1 MKNAFKSLLLAISM
15 LMAGTVAFAQVT
27 TATLGGRIVDNKGE
41 TIIGAAVIAT
51 HVPSGTT
58 YGAVTNMDGRYI
70 INGMRA
76 GGPYTIEISNL
87 GYQSV
92 RFTDV
97 TLQLGEAFTLD
108 AWLEEQTESLS
119 ESVVVADASRFRR
132 ERNGAAT
139 NIGRLTLENI
149 PTVSR
154 SMNDVMALTPQA
166 STTTSGFAVGGG
178 TYRGSSVT
186 VDGAAFNNAFG
197 IGSNLPAGGSPISLD
212 AIEQMSINI
221 TPFDVRQSGF
231 QGGAINAV
239 TKSGT
244 NEFHASVY
252 DYYTSEKLRGT
263 KVAGEPLANTKTLSH
278 TIGATLGGPIVK
290 NKLFFF
296 INGEYSFD
304 TVAGSTSVART
315 SISEEWGS
323 KVAANYP
330 TVAQMDEMKKFV
342 ADKFN
347 YDPGRYQGYSLET
360 PDWKV
365 LARLDWN
372 INDSNRLNVR
382 FSHTHN
388 YYSSSPS
395 SSMSPVGGTN
405 SSFTSPSGEA
415 ISFNRYSAGRQ
426 AASALYYEA
435 ARYYQEQNFTSI
447 AAELNSRIGNGNN
460 MLRVAYSH
468 QFEPRSYVGDFFPT
482 VDILAKDNAAGTDT
496 HAIMTT
502 IGIDPFTYGNLRD
515 VRTVTATDEFTF
527 NAGIHNF
534 ITGAQF
540 EWNRAINGFM
550 QGGAGWF
557 IYDSWDAFKKDVE
570 TGTSQASAFMITH
583 ANLDDPTAQ
592 AFPAFDYTQVSVY
605 AQDEMNFSPYFKLTA
620 GLRLEMPIIS
630 IPTDN
635 ENKEFTSLG
644 VNNPNSSFAGLK
656 TSDVPA
662 ARVSVSPRLGF
673 NWDVLHDRTFTVRGG
688 TGIFTGRI
696 PNVWLVSAIGN
707 SNVLQY
713 QHIVK
718 KAGEGIPAFSNDR
731 ATIINNVWN
740 GKWEKADL
748 TAPTATTILAKD
760 LKMPSSWKT
769 SLALDYQLPLD
780 IKATLEGIY
789 STNFN
794 EVYASPLGYKQE
806 GSIQLPGEPSARNK
820 WVKEGIK
827 NSANRDVNGYYAQ
840 NISGL
845 RGNYWSLTA
854 QVAKSFSW
862 GLDLMAAYTRSD
874 AQSVSDGNGDQISE
888 FANTYCLNGS
898 NEPVLGHAYYV
909 APHRAIVNAA
919 YTIKEG
925 PRAATKLSAFY
936 EGYNIGYISSY
947 SYSRISYLMNNVS
960 GGSGAS
966 QLVYIPTADEL
977 KGMPFVDDANRN
989 AYEEFIASDKYLSN
1003 HRGKY
1008 SVRNGASAPWLNR
1021 LNVRIAQDVYF
1032 NVAGRRQTLE
1042 VGLDI
1047 KNVANLINSSWGIYK
1062 QLSSN
1067 TILSY
1072 DNYQRDPQTYKILT
1086 DENDKNLT
1094 QDEYRYTFTKPVW
1107 NAFNNFASTWQ
1118 MLLSARWSF

>member
-1 MKNAFKSLLLAISM
+1 MKNAFKSLLLVVTM

-27 TATLGGRIVDNKGE
+27 TASLGGRIVDTKGE
-41 TIIGAAVIAT
+41 TIIGAAVVAT
-51 HVPSGTT
+51 HTPSGTT
-58 YGAVTNMDGRYI
+58 YGAVTNMEGLYV

-87 GYQSV
+87 GYQTV
-92 RFTDV
+92 QFTDV
-97 TLQLGEAFTLD
+97 TLQLGESFTLD

-139 NIGRLTLENI
+139 TISRRTLESI

-154 SMNDVMALTPQA
+154 SMNDIMALTPQA

-178 TYRGSSVT
+178 TYRGSTVT

-239 TKSGT
+239 TKSGS

-252 DYYTSEKLRGT
+252 DYYTSEKFRGT
-263 KVAGEPLANTKTLSH
+263 KASGEAVANTQSLSH
-278 TIGATLGGPIVK
+278 TIGATIGGPIIK

-296 INGEYSFD
+296 LNGEYTFD
-304 TVAGSTSVART
+304 TVPGSSSVARK
-315 SISEEWGS
+315 SDAEEWGS

-330 TVAQMDEMKKFV
+330 TVAQMDDMKQFL
-342 ADKFN
+342 ADKFG
-347 YDPGRYQGYSLET
+347 YDPGRYQGYSLDT
-360 PDWKV
+360 PDYKI

-372 INDSNRLNVR
+372 INDANRLNVR
-382 FSHTHN
+382 FSHTHTYGSN
-388 YYSSSPS
+388 QPS
-395 SSMSPVGGTN
+395 SSMSPLGGTN
-405 SSFTSPSGEA
+405 TSLVSPSGDK

-426 AASALYYEA
+426 APSALYYEA
-435 ARYYQEQNFTSI
+435 ARYYQEQNFTSV

-482 VDILAKDNAAGTDT
+482 VDILAKDNASGTDT

-515 VRTVTATDEFTF
+515 VSTVTATDEFSF

-540 EWNRAINGFM
+540 EWNRATNGFM
-550 QGGAGWF
+550 QGGAGWY
-557 IYDSWDAFKKDVE
+557 IYDSWDAFKTDVE
-570 TGTSQASAFMITH
+570 TGRAQASGFMITH
-583 ANLDDPTAQ
+583 ANLDDPTQ
-592 AFPAFDYTQVSVY
+592 QTFPAFDYTQLSVY
-605 AQDEMNFSPYFKLTA
+605 AQDEINFSQFFKLTA

-635 ENKEFTSLG
+635 ENKDFTA
-644 VNNPNSSFAGLK
+644 VANANPNSSFAGLK

-662 ARVSVSPRLGF
+662 SRVSFSPRVGF
-673 NWDVLHDRTFTVRGG
+673 NWDILKDRTLVFRGG
-688 TGIFTGRI
+688 TGIYTGRI

-713 QHIVK
+713 QYIANAKTGSAVV
-718 KAGEGIPAFSNDR
+718 PFSNDR
-731 ATIINNVWN
+731 AKIINSIYSS
-740 GKWEKADL
+740 GKFVKQDL
-748 TAPTATTILAKD
+748 AAPTATTILARD

-769 SLALDYQLPLD
+769 SLALDYQLPLG

-794 EVYASPLGYKQE
+794 EVYASPLGYKKE
-806 GSIQLPGEPSARNK
+806 GTVQLPGEPSARNK
-820 WVKEGIK
+820 WVSENITNKSNAK
-827 NSANRDVNGYYAQ
+827 MNGFYAH
-840 NISGL
+840 NISDL

-874 AQSVSDGNGDQISE
+874 SQSVSDGQGDQISE

-898 NEPVLGHAYYV
+898 NEPVLGYAYYV
-909 APHRAIVNAA
+909 APHRAIANAA
-919 YTIKEG
+919 YTIQEG
-925 PRAATKLSAFY
+925 PHAATKLSVFY

-947 SYSRISYLMNNVS
+947 SYSRISYLMKNVS

-966 QLVYIPTADEL
+966 QLVYIPTESEL
-977 KGMPFVDDANRN
+977 KGMPFSSDSNRN
-989 AYEEFIASDKYLSN
+989 EFEAFIASDKYLSA
-1003 HRGKY
+1003 HRGEY
-1008 SVRNGASAPWLNR
+1008 SKRNGALAPWLNR
-1021 LNVRIAQDVYF
+1021 VNVRVAQDVYF
-1032 NVAGRRQTLE
+1032 NIAGRKQTLE
-1042 VGLDI
+1042 IGLDV
-1047 KNVANLINSSWGIYK
+1047 KNVGNMINSNWGVYK
-1062 QLSSN
+1062 QLTSN
-1067 TILSY
+1067 TILEFA
-1072 DNYQRDPQTYKILT
+1072 DGN
-1086 DENDKNLT
+1086 
-1094 QDEYRYTFTKPVW
+1094 YTFTKPVW
-1107 NAFNNFASTWQ
+1107 NTYNSLASTWQ

>member
-1 MKNAFKSLLLAISM
+1 MKNAFKSFLLVITM
-15 LMAGTVAFAQVT
+15 LMAGMVAFAQVT
-27 TATLGGRIVDNKGE
+27 TSSLGGRIVDSKGE

-58 YGAVTNMDGRYI
+58 YGAVTNMEGRYV

-76 GGPYTIEISNL
+76 GGPYKIEVSNL

-92 RFTDV
+92 QFTDV
-97 TLQLGEAFTLD
+97 TLQLGESFTLD
-108 AWLEEQTESLS
+108 AWLDEQNESLS

-139 NIGRLTLENI
+139 NISRLTLENI

-239 TKSGT
+239 TKSGS

-252 DYYTSEKLRGT
+252 DYYTNEQFRGIEVGDET
-263 KVAGEPLANTKTLSH
+263 VSRSKSLNH
-278 TIGATLGGPIVK
+278 TIGATIGGPIIK

-296 INGEYSFD
+296 VNGEYSFD
-304 TVAGSTSVART
+304 TVPGSSSVARV
-315 SISEEWGS
+315 SSSEKWGS
-323 KVAANYP
+323 DTPANYP
-330 TVAQMDEMKKFV
+330 TVAEMDTMKQFLANKFG
-342 ADKFN
+342 

-405 SSFTSPSGEA
+405 SKFTSPSGEA

-435 ARYYQEQNFTSI
+435 ARYYQEQNFTSV

-460 MLRVAYSH
+460 LVRVAYSH
-468 QFEPRSYVGDFFPT
+468 QYEPRSYVGDFFPT
-482 VDILAKDNAAGTDT
+482 VDILAKDNASGTDT

-557 IYDSWDAFKKDVE
+557 IYDSWDAFKRDVE
-570 TGTSQASAFMITH
+570 TGESQASAFMITH

-605 AQDEMNFSPYFKLTA
+605 AQDEMNFSPYFKMTA
-620 GLRLEMPIIS
+620 GLRLEMPIIT

-635 ENKEFTSLG
+635 ENKDFTSLG
-644 VNNPNSSFAGLK
+644 VNNPSSSFAGLK

-662 ARVSVSPRLGF
+662 VRVSVSPRIGF

-718 KAGEGIPAFSNDR
+718 KAGEGIPAFTNDR
-731 ATIINNVWN
+731 AELINRIWN
-740 GKWEKADL
+740 GGFKKADL
-748 TAPTATTILAKD
+748 SAPTATTILAKD
-760 LKMPSSWKT
+760 LKMPSSWKS
-769 SLALDYQLPLD
+769 SLGLDYSLPGGF
-780 IKATLEGIY
+780 KATIEGIY

-806 GSIQLPGEPSARNK
+806 GTIQLPGEPAARNV
-820 WVKEGIK
+820 WVPEGVK
-827 NSANRDVNGYYAQ
+827 NNAGRDVNGYYAR

-845 RGNYWSLTA
+845 RGSYWSLTA
-854 QVAKSFSW
+854 QLAKSFAW
-862 GLDLMAAYTRSD
+862 GLDLMAAYTRSE
-874 AQSVSDGNGDQISE
+874 SKSLSDGNGDQISE

-898 NEPVLGHAYYV
+898 NEPVLGNAYYV
-909 APHRAIVNAA
+909 APHRFIANASW
-919 YTIKEG
+919 TIKEG
-925 PRAATKLSAFY
+925 DRGASRISAFY

-947 SYSRISYLMNNVS
+947 SYSRVSYLMSNVS
-960 GGSGAS
+960 GGTGAS
-966 QLVYIPTADEL
+966 QLIYIPTASEL
-977 KGMPFVDDANRN
+977 KSMPFTSDANRD
-989 AYEEFIASDKYLSN
+989 AYEAFISSDKYLSK
-1003 HRGKY
+1003 HRGQY
-1008 SVRNGASAPWLNR
+1008 SERNGAYAPWLNR
-1021 LNVRIAQDVYF
+1021 LNVRFAHEWYF
-1032 NVAGRRQTLE
+1032 HIAGRRQTFE
-1042 VGLDI
+1042 MGVDVN
-1047 KNVANLINSSWGIYK
+1047 NVANLFNSDWGVYK
-1062 QLSSN
+1062 QLSTN
-1067 TILSY
+1067 TILKY
-1072 DNYQRDPQTYKILT
+1072 ADGA
-1086 DENDKNLT
+1086 
-1094 QDEYRYTFTKPVW
+1094 YTFTEPVW
-1107 NAFNNFASTWQ
+1107 KKYNNLASTWQ
-1118 MLLSARWSF
+1118 MLLNARWSF

>member
-1 MKNAFKSLLLAISM
+1 MKNAFKSLLLVVTMMI
-15 LMAGTVAFAQVT
+15 AGTVAFAQVT
-27 TATLGGRIVDNKGE
+27 TASLGGRIVDGKGE

-58 YGAVTNMDGRYI
+58 YGAVTNTDGRYI

-76 GGPYTIEISNL
+76 GGPYTIEVSNL

-92 RFTDV
+92 KFTDV
-97 TLQLGEAFTLD
+97 TLQLGEAFSLD

-139 NIGRLTLENI
+139 NISRKTLEAI

-154 SMNDVMALTPQA
+154 SMNDIMSLTPQA

-239 TKSGT
+239 TKSGS

-252 DYYTSEKLRGT
+252 DYYTSEIFRGAM
-263 KVAGEPLANTKTLSH
+263 VAGEPLTNTKVLNH
-278 TIGATLGGPIVK
+278 TVGATLGGPIIK

-296 INGEYSFD
+296 INGEYTFD
-304 TVAGSTSVART
+304 TVPGSSSVART
-315 SISEEWGS
+315 STSEEWGS

-330 TVAQMDEMKKFV
+330 TVDQMETMKKFL
-342 ADKFN
+342 ADKFD

-372 INDSNRLNVR
+372 INDNNRLNVR
-382 FSHTHN
+382 FSHTHTYGSN
-388 YYSSSPS
+388 MPS

-405 SSFTSPSGEA
+405 SKFTSPSGEA

-426 AASALYYEA
+426 APSALFYEA

-447 AAELNSRIGNGNN
+447 AAELNSRIGNASN
-460 MLRVAYSH
+460 LFRVAYSH
-468 QFEPRSYVGDFFPT
+468 QYEPRSYVGNFFPT
-482 VDILAKDNAAGTDT
+482 VDILAKDNATGTDT

-515 VRTVTATDEFTF
+515 VRTVTATDEFSF
-527 NAGIHNF
+527 NLGIHNI

-557 IYDSWDAFKKDVE
+557 IYDSWDAFKTDVE
-570 TGTSQASAFMITH
+570 TGKSQASAFMITH
-583 ANLDDPTAQ
+583 ANLDDPTSQ
-592 AFPAFDYTQVSVY
+592 AFPAFDYTQISLY
-605 AQDEMNFSPYFKLTA
+605 AQDEMNISPYFKMTA

-644 VNNPNSSFAGLK
+644 ASNPNSSLGGLK

-662 ARVSVSPRLGF
+662 PRVSFSPRLGF
-673 NWDVLHDRTFTVRGG
+673 NWDILQDRSLVLRGG
-688 TGIFTGRI
+688 TGIYTGRI

-713 QHIVK
+713 QYIVK
-718 KAGEGIPAFSNDR
+718 KAGDNIPAFSADR

-740 GKWEKADL
+740 GKWAKKEL
-748 TAPTATTILAKD
+748 PAPTATTILAKD

-769 SLALDYQLPLD
+769 SIAMDYQLPLG

-806 GSIQLPGEPSARNK
+806 GTVQLPGEPAARNK
-820 WVKEGIK
+820 WVSEGIK
-827 NSANRDVNGYYAQ
+827 NSSNSNVNGYYAR
-840 NISGL
+840 NISDL
-845 RGNYWSLTA
+845 RGEYWSLTA
-854 QVAKSFSW
+854 QASKSFDW
-862 GLDLMAAYTRSD
+862 GLDLMAAYTFSD
-874 AQSVSDGNGDQISE
+874 AKSVSDGNGDQISE
-888 FANTYCLNGS
+888 FANTYGINGS
-898 NEPVLGHAYYV
+898 SEPVLGHAYYV
-909 APHRAIVNAA
+909 APHRVIANAA
-919 YTIKEG
+919 FTLNEG
-925 PRAATKLSAFY
+925 PHAATKLSAFY
-936 EGYNIGYISSY
+936 EGYNIGFISSY
-947 SYSRISYLMNNVS
+947 SYSRVSYLMSNVS
-960 GGSGAS
+960 GGTGAN
-966 QLVYIPTADEL
+966 QLIYIPTADQL
-977 KGMPFVDDANRN
+977 KGMPFTSDANRD
-989 AYEEFIASDKYLSN
+989 AYEKFIASDKYLSK
-1003 HRGKY
+1003 HRGEY
-1008 SVRNGASAPWLNR
+1008 SVRNGVVAPWLNR
-1021 LNVRIAQDVYF
+1021 VNVRVAQDVYF
-1032 NVAGRRQTLE
+1032 NIAGRKQTLE
-1042 VGLDI
+1042 IGLDV
-1047 KNVANLINSSWGIYK
+1047 KNVGNLINNAWGVYK
-1062 QLSSN
+1062 IMSSN
-1067 TILSY
+1067 VILSY
-1072 DNYQRDPQTYKILT
+1072 KDGA
-1086 DENDKNLT
+1086 
-1094 QDEYRYTFTKPVW
+1094 YTFTEPTW
-1107 NAFNNFASTWQ
+1107 SNYNNLASTWQ

>member
-1 MKNAFKSLLLAISM
+1 MKNAFKSLLLAFCMMI
-15 LMAGTVAFAQVT
+15 AGTAAFAQVT
-27 TATLGGRIVDNKGE
+27 TASLGGRIVDNKGE

-252 DYYTSEKLRGT
+252 DYYSNEQFRGT
-263 KVAGEPLANTKTLSH
+263 EVGDETVSRSKSLNH
-278 TIGATLGGPIVK
+278 TIGATVGGPIIK

-296 INGEYSFD
+296 VNGEYSFD
-304 TVAGSTSVART
+304 TVPGSSSVAR
-315 SISEEWGS
+315 ISGTEKWGS
-323 KVAANYP
+323 DVPANFP
-330 TVAQMDEMKKFV
+330 TVAQMDMMKKFLS
-342 ADKFN
+342 DKFG

-405 SSFTSPSGEA
+405 SKFTSPSGDA

-435 ARYYQEQNFTSI
+435 ARYYQEQNFTSV

-460 MLRVAYSH
+460 MLRIAYSH

-515 VRTVTATDEFTF
+515 VRTVTATDEFSF

-570 TGTSQASAFMITH
+570 TGESQASAFMITH
-583 ANLDDPTAQ
+583 ANLDDPTSQ

-718 KAGEGIPAFSNDR
+718 KAGEGIPAFSKDR
-731 ATIINNVWN
+731 AEIINRIWN
-740 GKWEKADL
+740 GGFKKADL
-748 TAPTATTILAKD
+748 AAPTATTILAKD
-760 LKMPSSWKT
+760 LKMPSSWKS
-769 SLALDYQLPLD
+769 SLGLDYVLPGGF
-780 IKATLEGIY
+780 KATLEGIY

-806 GSIQLPGEPSARNK
+806 GTIQLPGEPAARNV
-820 WVKEGIK
+820 WVLEGVK
-827 NSANRDVNGYYAQ
+827 NSGGRDVNGYYAH
-840 NISGL
+840 NISNL
-845 RGNYWSLTA
+845 RGTYWSLTA
-854 QVAKSFSW
+854 QLSKSFSW

-874 AQSVSDGNGDQISE
+874 AKSVSDGNGDQISE

-898 NEPVLGHAYYV
+898 NEPVLGRAYYV
-909 APHRAIVNAA
+909 APHRAIANASW
-919 YTIKEG
+919 TIQEG
-925 PRAATKLSAFY
+925 NHGASKVSAFY
-936 EGYNIGYISSY
+936 EGYNIGFISSY
-947 SYSRISYLMNNVS
+947 SYSRVSYLMSNVS
-960 GGSGAS
+960 GGTGAS
-966 QLVYIPTADEL
+966 QLVYIPTAAEL
-977 KGMPFVDDANRN
+977 KSMPFTSDENRD
-989 AYEEFIASDKYLSN
+989 AYEAFISSDKYLSK
-1003 HRGKY
+1003 HRGQY
-1008 SVRNGASAPWLNR
+1008 SERNGAVAPWLNR
-1021 LNVRIAQDVYF
+1021 INVRFSHEWYF
-1032 NVAGRRQTLE
+1032 NIAGRRQTFE
-1042 VGLDI
+1042 VGMDVN
-1047 KNVANLINSSWGIYK
+1047 NVANLFNSKWGVYK

-1067 TILSY
+1067 TILKY
-1072 DNYQRDPQTYKILT
+1072 EDGA
-1086 DENDKNLT
+1086 
-1094 QDEYRYTFTKPVW
+1094 YTFTKPEW
-1107 NAFNNFASTWQ
+1107 KNYNNLASTWQ
-1118 MLLSARWSF
+1118 MLLNARWSF